1 MKLTV
6 LGPGCWG
13 LTIAKLENNN
23 FDEICVW
30 GRKEDISDELRYE
43 KKIEKPLKIELDKKI
58 DITDDGKVMIAS
70 NNIDDCSKAKEII
83 DSILFEPAVGEK
95 YTGTVI
101 RIMPFGVFVELTA
114 NVDGMI
120 HISKLSEK
128 HVEKV
133 EDVVAI
139 GDRVEVEVIKIDD
152 KGRVDLKLIKK
163 L

>member
-1 MKLTV
+1 
-6 LGPGCWG
+6 
-13 LTIAKLENNN
+13 
-23 FDEICVW
+23 
-30 GRKEDISDELRYE
+30 
-43 KKIEKPLKIELDKKI
+43 
-58 DITDDGKVMIAS
+58 
-70 NNIDDCSKAKEII
+70 
-83 DSILFEPAVGEK
+83 
-95 YTGTVI
+95 
-101 RIMPFGVFVELTA
+101 MPFGAFVELTA